1 MAETTF
7 PDIETLTKLLENAI
21 LKVMQTTAHLG
32 AKYIRRHS
40 REESDGIPFYKAGSR
55 DPLIVGSVGFTGEAN
70 GMVYLYL
77 EMDLAAQI
85 AAGITGMTPAE
96 MLTPDNAEIV
106 KDVVGEITNMTV
118 GTFKNG
124 ICDLGFQCKVT
135 LPTVLRGSQLQVET
149 VAGAQRWTF
158 DFEVKGRPL
167 IADLFIQEDNGG

>member
-1 MAETTF
+1 MSETSF
-7 PDIETLTKLLENAI
+7 PDIETLTKLIENAV
-21 LKVMQTTAHLG
+21 LKVMQTTAHMN
-32 AKYIRRHS
+32 AKFVRRLTI
-40 REESDGIPFYKAGSR
+40 EETDGTPFYKAGSR

-70 GMVYLYL
+70 GMVYLYM

-85 AAGITGMTPAE
+85 AAGITGMTANE
-96 MLTPDNAEIV
+96 LITTDNAEII

-149 VAGAQRWTF
+149 VTGAQRWTF
-158 DFEVKGRPL
+158 DFEIMGRPL
-167 IADLFIQEDNGG
+167 VADLFIQDENAN